1 MLIIPNRDHHPGFLT
16 PHVQPY
22 AGLLPP
28 RVLEPGKVVGTIT
41 DQMAQLTGLPKAC
54 TVCAGTSGLQC
65 SLCLLL
71 PYVQLLCVSSL
82 PLAGWSWFHVGSS
95 APTILVQ
102 NLAFAFQLLVLPF
115 SCWCCLS
122 AAGVAFHL
130 LPSTPFLTTM

>member
-1 MLIIPNRDHHPGFLT
+1 
-16 PHVQPY
+16 
-22 AGLLPP
+22 
-28 RVLEPGKVVGTIT
+28 
-41 DQMAQLTGLPKAC
+41 MAQLTGLPKAC

-122 AAGVAFHL
+122 AAGVAFQL
-130 LPSTPFLTTM
+130 LVLPFSCWCCLSSSAFHTLPYNHVIVIRLLSVDASRY